1 MSAAAPAAVEAP
13 VTLRQSPDSASENW
27 TLDSDGA
34 IVGGPSGDCLQVAG
48 GSTADY
54 AGVDIY
60 TCNGSGSE
68 SWSQQ
73 P

>member
-1 MSAAAPAAVEAP
+1 VTGASTAAGAAADIY
-13 VTLRQSPDSASENW
+13 TCNGSASENW